1 VPDRCLKRR
10 KIPEIPYGWRE
21 TIFKRARQGKLRL
34 RNVATVTLSPTTQ
47 GTTVTWAMDGP
58 SPLIA
63 KIMSLFFDA
72 DTMIGGDFAQG
83 LVNLK
88 AIAEI

>member
-1 VPDRCLKRR
+1 MAGVR
-10 KIPEIPYGWRE
+10 PYSKGRVKE
-21 TIFKRARQGKLRL
+21 NCVCATSPHSRSRPQRRARQRPE
-34 RNVATVTLSPTTQ
+34 R
-47 GTTVTWAMDGP
+47 WDGA

-63 KIMSLFFDA
+63 KIMDLFFDM
-72 DTMIGGDFAQG
+72 DTMIGGDFAQR

>member
-1 VPDRCLKRR
+1 M
-10 KIPEIPYGWRE
+10 
-21 TIFKRARQGKLRL
+21 
-34 RNVATVTLSPTTQ
+34 RNVATVTLSPATQ

>member
-1 VPDRCLKRR
+1 MRV
-10 KIPEIPYGWRE
+10 
-21 TIFKRARQGKLRL
+21 
-34 RNVATVTLSPTTQ
+34 VATVTLSPATQ
-47 GTTVTWAMDGP
+47 GTTVTWAMDRT

-63 KIMSLFFDA
+63 KIMRPFFDK

-88 AIAEI
+88 AIAEK